1 MPLQPS
7 IAKSTPIVNKRMPIR
22 DQIRAQE
29 NKKGKKHYM
38 IDTEGQVE
46 WFIKTYV
53 APELSKKSYL

>member
-1 MPLQPS
+1 
-7 IAKSTPIVNKRMPIR
+7 MPIR